1 MKILFSLLFSFKK
14 NKMGIFLTDILN
26 SKMKIDL
33 IPLLA
38 INGKYIFSI
47 DE

>member
-1 MKILFSLLFSFKK
+1 MKILFGLLFSFEK
-14 NKMGIFLTDILN
+14 NKMGIFLTDIIN
-26 SKMKIDL
+26 SEMKIDL

-38 INGKYIFSI
+38 INGKYIPAI